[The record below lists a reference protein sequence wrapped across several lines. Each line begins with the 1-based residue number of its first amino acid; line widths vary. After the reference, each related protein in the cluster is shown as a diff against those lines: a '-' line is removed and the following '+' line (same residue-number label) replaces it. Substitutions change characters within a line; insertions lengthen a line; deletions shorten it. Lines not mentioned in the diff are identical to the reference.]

1 MFLNKKIIPAFVALN
16 IITLP
21 LTGFS
26 QESVDKQLQGPFPV
40 DFYQNGK
47 IYLKKDN
54 TLPSDVLFPY
64 KLFLEYNNDKE
75 TKKEKIENQIDK
87 NIEITLVTT
96 YVIDN
101 KPYLFIIG
109 KRYDASQNETGY
121 QYFAY
126 VFSKDETGELQQEVG
141 RFVDELQLDG
151 FDGIQDGKNKNY
163 PFKTAES
170 LKKYLTTKLQL
181 SILQG
186 PFKTSLYPTGQLYFY
201 NRKDMD
207 AYPINFTLKYQDSGK
222 DKQELI
228 DLYEPVS
235 GGGIYTPA
243 TINSVF
249 TYSIQQKS
257 YIFVIVSWDID
268 FVASAGGGSSDYKI
282 YSYTKNNNGLLK
294 QDKNMI
300 QNPQFSGSEGNIIYS
315 NNEDH
320 DKDVVIPVKFNY
332 TTADALKKYL
342 DQTYNFAIIQ
352 GPFETVLY
360 PEGKIYFQ
368 AQESGYQTP
377 VNFVLEYN
385 QNGQPKKET
394 IDQYKPNHV
403 AAEIAS
409 VFTYPIHQKPY
420 IFTIVKWS
428 ARPETSNGR
437 YGYFYKVYGYTKD
450 QNNNLKLDQNVS
462 NDPKLSGFIGA
473 NIYKNKEEIT
483 FKYETAG
490 KLKKYLNQKYNKSL
504 SSK

>member
-1 MFLNKKIIPAFVALN
+1 MFLNKKIIPALVALHM
-16 IITLP
+16 ITLP
-21 LTGFS
+21 LTEFS
-26 QESVDKQLQGPFPV
+26 QKPVDKQLQGPFPV

-64 KLFLEYNNDKE
+64 KLFLEYNNGNE

-126 VFSKDETGELQQEVG
+126 VFSKDEKGELQQEVG

-151 FDGIQDGKNKNY
+151 FDGIQERKNKNY

-170 LKKYLTTKLQL
+170 LKKYLITKLQL

-186 PFKTSLYPTGQLYFY
+186 PFKTNLYPTGQLYFY

-228 DLYEPVS
+228 DLYEPDS

-257 YIFVIVSWDID
+257 YIFC
-268 FVASAGGGSSDYKI
+268 YC
-282 YSYTKNNNGLLK
+282 
-294 QDKNMI
+294 
-300 QNPQFSGSEGNIIYS
+300 
-315 NNEDH
+315 
-320 DKDVVIPVKFNY
+320 
-332 TTADALKKYL
+332 
-342 DQTYNFAIIQ
+342 
-352 GPFETVLY
+352 
-360 PEGKIYFQ
+360 
-368 AQESGYQTP
+368 
-377 VNFVLEYN
+377 
-385 QNGQPKKET
+385 
-394 IDQYKPNHV
+394 
-403 AAEIAS
+403 
-409 VFTYPIHQKPY
+409 
-420 IFTIVKWS
+420 
-428 ARPETSNGR
+428 
-437 YGYFYKVYGYTKD
+437 
-450 QNNNLKLDQNVS
+450 
-462 NDPKLSGFIGA
+462 
-473 NIYKNKEEIT
+473 
-483 FKYETAG
+483 
-490 KLKKYLNQKYNKSL
+490 
-504 SSK
+504 

>member
-1 MFLNKKIIPAFVALN
+1 
-16 IITLP
+16 
-21 LTGFS
+21 
-26 QESVDKQLQGPFPV
+26 
-40 DFYQNGK
+40 
-47 IYLKKDN
+47 
-54 TLPSDVLFPY
+54 
-64 KLFLEYNNDKE
+64 
-75 TKKEKIENQIDK
+75 
-87 NIEITLVTT
+87 
-96 YVIDN
+96 
-101 KPYLFIIG
+101 
-109 KRYDASQNETGY
+109 
-121 QYFAY
+121 
-126 VFSKDETGELQQEVG
+126 
-141 RFVDELQLDG
+141 
-151 FDGIQDGKNKNY
+151 
-163 PFKTAES
+163 
-170 LKKYLTTKLQL
+170 
-181 SILQG
+181 
-186 PFKTSLYPTGQLYFY
+186 
-201 NRKDMD
+201 
-207 AYPINFTLKYQDSGK
+207 
-222 DKQELI
+222 
-228 DLYEPVS
+228 
-235 GGGIYTPA
+235 
-243 TINSVF
+243 
-249 TYSIQQKS
+249 
-257 YIFVIVSWDID
+257 
-268 FVASAGGGSSDYKI
+268 
-282 YSYTKNNNGLLK
+282 
-294 QDKNMI
+294 MI

-352 GPFETVLY
+352 GPFETALY

-490 KLKKYLNQKYNKSL
+490 KLKKYLN
-504 SSK
+504 